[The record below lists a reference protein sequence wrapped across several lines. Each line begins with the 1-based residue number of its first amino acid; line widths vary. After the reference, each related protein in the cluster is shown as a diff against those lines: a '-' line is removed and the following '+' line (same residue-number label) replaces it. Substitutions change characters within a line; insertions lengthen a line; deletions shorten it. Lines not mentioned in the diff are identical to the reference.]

1 MMAPVSPTTPA
12 GNAPPDQVAP
22 RSDFREIFEA
32 NVHFVWRSLMGLG
45 VRENDIP
52 DASQQVFVILAK
64 KLDQLDPGCALR
76 TFVYGVCLRVAADFR
91 KRAHVRREHLYGRL
105 PERPTAAEQEG
116 LVSQR
121 EALERLRT
129 ALDLID
135 PGQREVFVLYEIEE
149 LGMAEVARAVG
160 CPLQTAYSRLHA
172 ARRRIAAVL
181 GEHGE
186 DL

>member
-12 GNAPPDQVAP
+12 GKEPANPATS

-32 NVHFVWRSLMGLG
+32 NVRFVWRSLMGLG
-45 VRENDIP
+45 VRESDVP
-52 DASQQVFVILAK
+52 DASQQVFVILAQ
-64 KLDQLDPGCALR
+64 KLGQLDPDCAIR

-91 KRAHVRREHLYGRL
+91 KRAHVRREHLYGML
-105 PERPTAAEQEG
+105 PERPAAAEQEG
-116 LVSQR
+116 FVSQR

-129 ALDLID
+129 ALDQID

-172 ARRRIAAVL
+172 ARRRIAAAL